1 MNIYKEIKK
10 LASLNA
16 KREHLIETINRKY
29 GDLGEGVDWNTARF
43 VSLSK
48 EDIQSFRDSGDEDD
62 DYFVSQ
68 STGWTCDDYYGH
80 LWFKTDVPGQY
91 VRVYF
96 EC

>member
-1 MNIYKEIKK
+1 M
-10 LASLNA
+10 
-16 KREHLIETINRKY
+16 
-29 GDLGEGVDWNTARF
+29 
-43 VSLSK
+43 SLSK
-48 EDIQSFRDSGDEDD
+48 EEIQDFRDSGDEND